1 MFVTRTIQYEIENS
15 IGEDAI
21 RDALENYTLG
31 TSDDGDTISYY
42 DLDAKNEIIFLKVFQ
57 EQLDTYIAERINYL
71 KKNCL
76 EKEEA
81 AATN

>member
-1 MFVTRTIQYEIENS
+1 MFLTKTIEYDIDNS

-21 RDALENYTLG
+21 RDALDNYILG

-42 DLDAKNEIIFLKVFQ
+42 DLDAKNEIIFLKAFQ
-57 EQLDTYIAERINYL
+57 EQLDTYITKRIDYL
-71 KKNCL
+71 KNL
-76 EKEEA
+76 LTEEEA

>member
-1 MFVTRTIQYEIENS
+1 MFVTKTIEYEIDNS

-21 RDALENYTLG
+21 RDALENYSLG

-42 DLDAKNEIIFLKVFQ
+42 DLDAKNEIIFLKAFQ
-57 EQLDTYIAERINYL
+57 EQLDTYITERIDYL

-76 EKEEA
+76 KEEEA
-81 AATN
+81 AATE